1 MVDKEFLLVIQSSG
15 IGDGTID
22 LSEKLMNS
30 FFKTL
35 PESESLPSRII
46 FLNTGVFL
54 TSGKSPVLEELRRL
68 EELGVEIISCTTC
81 LKYFNRMEELNIG
94 KAGNMKETVSSIANY
109 TKVVTL

>member
-1 MVDKEFLLVIQSSG
+1 MVDKQFLLVIQSSG

-35 PESESLPSRII
+35 SESDSFPSKII

-54 TSGKSPVLEELRRL
+54 TSANSPVLEELRKL
-68 EELGVEIISCTTC
+68 EELGVEMISCTTC
-81 LKYFNRMEELNIG
+81 LKYFNRMEELSIG

-109 TKVVTL
+109 AKVVAL